1 MYNMNIIRI
10 PSFNDSRKTIFLRED
25 GSFIGEGHSWVYDL
39 NIIGDV
45 IGPNGKIEEFV
56 NCDLYG
62 TSTLIMEE
70 KIGYKWTINKNDKF
84 SMNAKIIKNVRRIV
98 MVDGKVDRIILWNK
112 DENGNLHCERIA

>member
-1 MYNMNIIRI
+1 MNIIRV
-10 PSFNDSRKTIFLRED
+10 PSFNDPEKTIFLRED
-25 GSFIGEGHSWVYDL
+25 SSFIGEGHCWLHDKELYGD
-39 NIIGDV
+39 IIGS
-45 IGPNGKIEEFV
+45 NGKIEEFV

-62 TSTLIMEE
+62 TSTSIMEE